1 MQYLLVR
8 TWFTAVRARAFL
20 KLRTRCVERAAL
32 SQTSH
37 KVPFSLVIDACD
49 EVGDGRRPGVRTRA
63 HSVTSHL
70 K

>member
-1 MQYLLVR
+1 MQYLLVL

-37 KVPFSLVIDACD
+37 RVPFSVQLDSVEGMPVMEWVAAD
-49 EVGDGRRPGVRTRA
+49 VGVSA
-63 HSVTSHL
+63 
-70 K
+70 